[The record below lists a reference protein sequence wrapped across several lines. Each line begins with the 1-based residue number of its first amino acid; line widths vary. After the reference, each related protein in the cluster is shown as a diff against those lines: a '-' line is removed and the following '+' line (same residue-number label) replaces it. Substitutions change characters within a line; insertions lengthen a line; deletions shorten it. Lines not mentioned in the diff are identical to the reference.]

1 MCADSTLYYYCD
13 SRLIVVITEIQRSI
27 WEMNAERW
35 ADRREL
41 QEWSDRG
48 RSPPSHH
55 IKSPPTNCT
64 PVLPPEEVP
73 SCWEAEVFFQHL
85 SGPPTLLTVNSSWQW
100 NPHTPL
106 LNPFQQKPGLISRP
120 FAAHF
125 ETTLQKKCARR
136 QGRLENLNL
145 WRWRTFQGKE
155 QKKSCSFQ
163 SALLQLRETLSGIAG
178 SSINDL
184 AGHGF
189 PPQSLV
195 L

>member
-55 IKSPPTNCT
+55 IKSPPQTAR
-64 PVLPPEEVP
+64 P
-73 SCWEAEVFFQHL
+73 SCLPMKCPQLGGRSVFSASFR
-85 SGPPTLLTVNSSWQW
+85 PPTLLTVNSSWQW

-125 ETTLQKKCARR
+125 ETTLQKKCAWR
-136 QGRLENLNL
+136 QGRLENLNV